1 MGGRILGVPGR
12 SKVFS
17 HLDRS
22 HLESRREGAEQRAPS
37 HSGTPAGEKRG
48 PGGLWLPGLL
58 SDPARTAPHLR
69 LGKPGRQ
76 PSGLRGSPRVPALR
90 TAVSV
95 CVI

>member
-1 MGGRILGVPGR
+1 MAGGGILGVPGR

-48 PGGLWLPGLL
+48 LWAGRAL
-58 SDPARTAPHLR
+58 APRASLR
-69 LGKPGRQ
+69 PCTD
-76 PSGLRGSPRVPALR
+76 SP
-90 TAVSV
+90 
-95 CVI
+95 